1 VGAIEVVL
9 AVLNRSKKKKAS
21 YGGWVKHFLERAPE
35 KEKAAS
41 ADAGVGAAGEAR
53 ELVEHGAFLAMWLS
67 VFVFPGPPFNVVR
80 REVFPIAARLAR
92 GQRVALAPAALAST
106 YHDLSA
112 LQHHISL
119 GKEKELFVVSAPMHI
134 VQLWVWERFP
144 QLRPEPVSSPAPGN
158 HDTPRAARWHDVA
171 KRFSSKHAHAVFMSP
186 KEFEWRP
193 YGSCSFFALQPE
205 TGGSWVRSQD
215 IATSEVLLSFA
226 RCLHACELVGMN
238 CIELY
243 NPHRVA
249 RQLGFDQDIP
259 RMVPC
264 ASSDPEKA
272 WDTYNIE
279 VKNSAFIVPNH
290 EPGVTVQYERWWKPY
305 SSACGIAVSNAAKM
319 KERRDFVAAKMKKRR
334 DFVTPVKRKMEGVP
348 AANSGKKLH
357 VDPATRG
364 RPPHILTGS
373 NVYPSH
379 SSARQAERRR
389 AAAMPGF
396 VLRACPPHLRLRAMP
411 ATGMPQPAPDASN
424 DPLDHIPF
432 SERLNSITKMPKQ
445 HVTECLVKGGDLEQ
459 NIGSMQP
466 RSVSVGSK
474 KEVLHKDVGQ
484 ALANAVAN
492 TAIVVDGSSDGPVT
506 KKAQGICFQQSREE
520 NLNISSEENNNG
532 IDYCDVLLPDIV
544 PDAVSAGSSEVIGT
558 GTEVDMLPTHEDL
571 LVISDDEECDKSN
584 GKQCQVNAML
594 VKSVGNRNTQLVDAR
609 NDMQDSQVLEKMA
622 AQRNHVSIVEISDDD
637 LDEEVGKEDMVF
649 DGATSKEDGLDT
661 MHMHLKSPKI
671 EATWSILQEPNEENQ
686 LVGETNDEHD
696 NLVVKEVTVQNS
708 RDCELA
714 SVPNN
719 ITLIQEQDLLTHAAT
734 IQINDG
740 LLEGPTEELHT
751 CTVTGDIDNTGKV
764 SKEKIGSLDCNEKGN
779 EGNLVSNR
787 DLESP
792 MEDFTGANRNGSG
805 DSERSSSRMLDGNTE
820 LISSEVLVCT
830 QTLYYLSRFDRVRD
844 AWDKDANSTG
854 TDQDVYL
861 PRRAVGTM
869 EMIKKAS
876 AIRHAEIAELKK
888 KIHNLK
894 EEILVLEGA
903 EQGSPRM
910 VKQ

>member
-1 VGAIEVVL
+1 
-9 AVLNRSKKKKAS
+9 
-21 YGGWVKHFLERAPE
+21 
-35 KEKAAS
+35 
-41 ADAGVGAAGEAR
+41 
-53 ELVEHGAFLAMWLS
+53 
-67 VFVFPGPPFNVVR
+67 
-80 REVFPIAARLAR
+80 
-92 GQRVALAPAALAST
+92 
-106 YHDLSA
+106 
-112 LQHHISL
+112 
-119 GKEKELFVVSAPMHI
+119 
-134 VQLWVWERFP
+134 
-144 QLRPEPVSSPAPGN
+144 
-158 HDTPRAARWHDVA
+158 
-171 KRFSSKHAHAVFMSP
+171 
-186 KEFEWRP
+186 
-193 YGSCSFFALQPE
+193 
-205 TGGSWVRSQD
+205 
-215 IATSEVLLSFA
+215 
-226 RCLHACELVGMN
+226 
-238 CIELY
+238 
-243 NPHRVA
+243 
-249 RQLGFDQDIP
+249 
-259 RMVPC
+259 
-264 ASSDPEKA
+264 
-272 WDTYNIE
+272 
-279 VKNSAFIVPNH
+279 
-290 EPGVTVQYERWWKPY
+290 
-305 SSACGIAVSNAAKM
+305 
-319 KERRDFVAAKMKKRR
+319 
-334 DFVTPVKRKMEGVP
+334 
-348 AANSGKKLH
+348 
-357 VDPATRG
+357 
-364 RPPHILTGS
+364 
-373 NVYPSH
+373 
-379 SSARQAERRR
+379 
-389 AAAMPGF
+389 
-396 VLRACPPHLRLRAMP
+396 
-411 ATGMPQPAPDASN
+411 
-424 DPLDHIPF
+424 
-432 SERLNSITKMPKQ
+432 
-445 HVTECLVKGGDLEQ
+445 
-459 NIGSMQP
+459 
-466 RSVSVGSK
+466 
-474 KEVLHKDVGQ
+474 
-484 ALANAVAN
+484 
-492 TAIVVDGSSDGPVT
+492 
-506 KKAQGICFQQSREE
+506 
-520 NLNISSEENNNG
+520 
-532 IDYCDVLLPDIV
+532 
-544 PDAVSAGSSEVIGT
+544 
-558 GTEVDMLPTHEDL
+558 
-571 LVISDDEECDKSN
+571 
-584 GKQCQVNAML
+584 ML

-622 AQRNHVSIVEISDDD
+622 ARRNHVSIVEISDDD